1 MTIIKR
7 NEPWLGLH
15 LNIAKCELIS
25 SIMPVQSQ
33 SLNTSAIAYLPFEF
47 IEVLPPDASL
57 LDALLFFG
65 ALHGAALNKK
75 LEEYKILSS
84 NIKFINAHDALLI
97 LKASSSSSHILF
109 MLRCSPCLGNAIFV
123 KLTKFLNP
131 TLATLLMLSCLM
143 SNGYRLVCLRR
154 LLILWRPG
162 KRGLGIRR
170 AFFWLC
176 QHILASAI
184 STTSLQDFILIR
196 SVAPAEKYYIPC
208 TVQIGRQLIISHFH
222 WMLQHA
228 NNVLGTSL

>member
-1 MTIIKR
+1 
-7 NEPWLGLH
+7 
-15 LNIAKCELIS
+15 
-25 SIMPVQSQ
+25 MPVQSQ

-57 LDALLFFG
+57 LDAPLFFG

-75 LEEYKILSS
+75 LEEYKRLSS
-84 NIKFINAHDALLI
+84 NIKLINAHDALLI

-184 STTSLQDFILIR
+184 STNSLQDFILIR
-196 SVAPAEKYYIPC
+196 SVAPADKYYTLYRSNWSSAYNQSFPLDAAACKQRAWDEPI
-208 TVQIGRQLIISHFH
+208 VKDDINHLF
-222 WMLQHA
+222 A
-228 NNVLGTSL
+228 TSYQKINLYFLR